1 MTEWTAE
8 TIKEAYPYLYETHL
22 HTSQGSAC
30 GKAEGA
36 QMARACKAAGYTG
49 IFVTDHNWGGNTAV
63 DRSLPWEE
71 WTAEFAKGY
80 REARAEGDRLGTRAS
95 CDGRIGCPFHYDFRR
110 RDSVSEEAG

>member
-36 QMARACKAAGYTG
+36 QMARACKAAG
-49 IFVTDHNWGGNTAV
+49 F
-63 DRSLPWEE
+63 L
-71 WTAEFAKGY
+71 
-80 REARAEGDRLGTRAS
+80 
-95 CDGRIGCPFHYDFRR
+95 
-110 RDSVSEEAG
+110 